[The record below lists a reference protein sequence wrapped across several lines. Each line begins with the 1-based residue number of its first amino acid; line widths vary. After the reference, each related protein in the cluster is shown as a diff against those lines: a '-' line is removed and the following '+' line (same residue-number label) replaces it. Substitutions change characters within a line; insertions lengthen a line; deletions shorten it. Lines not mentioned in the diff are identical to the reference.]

1 MADFRVQV
9 AVTIVGFDYRIQM
22 KKLFILILTTIL
34 FSCNSNFKV
43 IEKPTEY
50 SEVIKRREIIGALF
64 SEKGECFMC
73 LQNTKRFSPNLTEIK
88 IAEKFL
94 YKNIRE
100 INYRKINQGS
110 GCPIIHNNLNKYRRQ
125 YFGYYNDE
133 NEKIIYITF
142 NKNRLSLIE
151 KIKGFQKDESENW
164 KKERETV
171 FDGCSNHWELKV
183 NLTKKTLFEFGVN
196 GRG

>member
-1 MADFRVQV
+1 
-9 AVTIVGFDYRIQM
+9 
-22 KKLFILILTTIL
+22 
-34 FSCNSNFKV
+34 
-43 IEKPTEY
+43 
-50 SEVIKRREIIGALF
+50 
-64 SEKGECFMC
+64 MC

-88 IAEKFL
+88 IAEKIL
-94 YKNIRE
+94 YKNIRK

-110 GCPIIHNNLNKYRRQ
+110 GCPLIHSNLNKYRRQ

-171 FDGCSNHWELKV
+171 FDGCSNH
-183 NLTKKTLFEFGVN
+183 
-196 GRG
+196 